1 MMLLPQSRE
10 NAATPASTAHT
21 TPDFSDGPVS
31 SLGMGVGMGL
41 DLLLTRMQAK
51 YSLSS
56 KHVQC
61 SDLVYI
67 NLCSL

>member
-10 NAATPASTAHT
+10 NAAIPASTAHT

-31 SLGMGVGMGL
+31 SLGVGMGL
-41 DLLLTRMQAK
+41 DLLLTHMKAK

-61 SDLVYI
+61 SDPVYI